1 MTYVEV
7 EMEDKELIEKLMEAV
22 AEGDED
28 DAAEL
33 AEQAI
38 AANVDPMVL
47 VKQGIQPAMDVVGER
62 FECGDAYLPELI
74 LAGDAAR
81 AALDKIIPQISAEDQ
96 DAAQQT
102 TVIIG
107 TLFGDNHDIG
117 KNIVSAILAAH
128 GFKVVDLGINV
139 EPKTYVEAAAK
150 EGADIIAASTLIT
163 TSLPYQ
169 RHIAQ
174 LLVDSGQREDFFF
187 IVGGGPVTPEWAQ
200 EIGADGYGR
209 YANDAAAVC
218 RKLVE
223 SGAKPPLEE
232 AVVEGALKR

>member
-1 MTYVEV
+1 MD
-7 EMEDKELIEKLMEAV
+7 DKELIEKLAEAV

-28 DAAEL
+28 DAAEY

-38 AANVDPMVL
+38 AANIDPMLL
-47 VKQGIQPAMDVVGER
+47 VKQAIQPAMDVVGER

-96 DAAQQT
+96 DAAQRT
-102 TVIIG
+102 TVVIG

-174 LLVDSGQREDFFF
+174 LLKDSGQREDFFF

-209 YANDAAAVC
+209 DANDAAAIC

-223 SGAKPPLEE
+223 SGAKPPLEK
-232 AVVEGALKR
+232 AIVEGALKR

>member
-1 MTYVEV
+1 M
-7 EMEDKELIEKLMEAV
+7 
-22 AEGDED
+22 
-28 DAAEL
+28 
-33 AEQAI
+33 
-38 AANVDPMVL
+38 
-47 VKQGIQPAMDVVGER
+47 QPSR
-62 FECGDAYLPELI
+62 
-74 LAGDAAR
+74 
-81 AALDKIIPQISAEDQ
+81 
-96 DAAQQT
+96 T
-102 TVIIG
+102 TVVIG

-150 EGADIIAASTLIT
+150 EGANVIAASTLIT

-169 RHIAQ
+169 RQIAQ

-209 YANDAAAVC
+209 DANDAAAVC

-223 SGAKPPLEE
+223 SGAKPPLEK
-232 AVVEGALKR
+232 AIIEGALKR

>member
-1 MTYVEV
+1 
-7 EMEDKELIEKLMEAV
+7 MEDKEFIEKLSEAV

-28 DAAEL
+28 DAAEY
-33 AEQAI
+33 AERAL
-38 AANVDPMVL
+38 AANIEPMLL
-47 VKQGIQPAMDVVGER
+47 VKQAIQPAMDVVGER
-62 FECGDAYLPELI
+62 FESGDAYLPELI

-102 TVIIG
+102 TVVIG

-150 EGADIIAASTLIT
+150 EGAAIIAASTLIT

-169 RHIAQ
+169 RHISQ
-174 LLVDSGQREDFFF
+174 LLVDSGQRDKFFF

-209 YANDAAAVC
+209 DANDAAAVC

-223 SGAKPPLEE
+223 SGVKPPLEQ
-232 AVVEGALKR
+232 ALVEGALKR

>member
-1 MTYVEV
+1 
-7 EMEDKELIEKLMEAV
+7 MEHEELINKLSEAI

-28 DAAEL
+28 AAAGI
-33 AEQAI
+33 AEQAVAAKI
-38 AANVDPMVL
+38 APMAL
-47 VKQGIQPAMDVVGER
+47 VKQAIQPAMDLVGQR
-62 FECGDAYLPELI
+62 FESGDAYLPELI

-81 AALDKIIPQISAEDQ
+81 AALDKIIPQISGEDEEYA
-96 DAAQQT
+96 DRG
-102 TVIIG
+102 TVVIG

-139 EPKTYVEAAAK
+139 PPKDYIEKAEK
-150 EGADIIAASTLIT
+150 ERANIIAASTLIT

-169 RHIAQ
+169 RQIAQ
-174 LLVDSGQREDFFF
+174 TLKDMGKRNKYYF

-209 YANDAAAVC
+209 DANDAAALC
-218 RKLVE
+218 RKLLD
-223 SGAKPPLEE
+223 SGKEPPLEK
-232 AVVEGALKR
+232 ALIEGALKR